1 MDARKRWMAVARPLA
16 GMWSIEISPVG
27 AVETLLA
34 RLTREAAGAPVAF
47 GVDFPLGLPRGYA
60 ALQTTG
66 VADFPAFLR
75 AALSACHDFFAVADT
90 LDQVTVNRPFYPRRG
105 LSGMT
110 RSSLAHA
117 LGLPDAASLS
127 RACDRA
133 TPDRPA
139 GAPLFW
145 TLGANQSGKA
155 AIAAWRDLVIP
166 ALAERPAPLLWPFD
180 GPLLTLLQPGR
191 VALAETYPADAL
203 RQLGLRPIGSKRR
216 QADRAALVPG
226 LRQVLSKL
234 GCSPAPALARLL
246 DNGFGPDPAGEDRM
260 DCLLGV
266 LCVMQV
272 VMGRQPDAAPPDPWI
287 QRWEGWV
294 LGQRWQPHAG
304 AFTKS

>member
-1 MDARKRWMAVARPLA
+1 MAIARPEDDGWA
-16 GMWSIEISPVG
+16 IEVSPVG
-27 AVETLLA
+27 AVDTLLA
-34 RLTREAAGAPVAF
+34 RLAVAAAGAPVAL
-47 GVDFPLGLPRGYA
+47 GVDFPLGLPRAYA

-66 VADFPAFLR
+66 AADFPGFVR
-75 AALSACHDFFAVADT
+75 ALGPCHEFFAVAET
-90 LDQVTVNRPFYPRRG
+90 LDQVAIDRPFYPRRG
-105 LSGMT
+105 LRGMT
-110 RSSLAHA
+110 RLSHAQA

-166 ALAERPAPLLWPFD
+166 ALAARPAPLLWPFD

-216 QADRAALVPG
+216 QSDRAALVPS
-226 LRQVLSKL
+226 LRQALSRL
-234 GCSPAPALARLL
+234 GCSPAPGLARLL
-246 DNGFGPDPAGEDRM
+246 GNAFGPDAAGEDRM

-272 VMGRQPDAAPPDPWI
+272 VMGCRPDAAPPDPWI

-294 LGQRWQPHAG
+294 LGQRP
-304 AFTKS
+304 